1 MSNVEHP
8 DFETLL
14 LRQASLSVILHG
26 LITRMMDKGLLAEA
40 DIAVIRS
47 FALDMTHDLQNAAG
61 QQARATG
68 IRIAEEVEA
77 FLRARLRTRFPVMA
91 SAG

>member
-8 DFETLL
+8 NLETLL

-26 LITRMMDKGLLAEA
+26 LITRMVDKGLLAEA
-40 DIAVIRS
+40 DIVAIRR
-47 FALDMTHDLQNAAG
+47 FALDMAYDLQDAAG
-61 QQARATG
+61 PQTRAAG

-77 FLRARLRTRFPVMA
+77 FLTVLVPDDRRR
-91 SAG
+91 